1 MQIEDRKIGN
11 VLVVKPLEKRID
23 AFSATAFKGKMID
36 WITGGSNRI
45 VLDLSEV
52 DFIDSSGLGVIV
64 SSLKAVGKQGGL
76 ILCGIRETV
85 LSLFRLTRMDRVFQI
100 VSSPEEAVKALS
112 HG

>member
-1 MQIEDRKIGN
+1 MHIEDRKIGN
-11 VLVVKPLEKRID
+11 ALVVKPLEKRID
-23 AFSATAFKGKMID
+23 ASSASDFKGKMID

-52 DFIDSSGLGVIV
+52 DFIDSSGLGAIV
-64 SSLKAVGKQGGL
+64 SSLKAIGNQGDL
-76 ILCGIRETV
+76 IICGIGETV